1 MDEIDHVSERL
12 RTAVARF
19 RRRKLVTMAIRWTLT
34 AAFVIWVFPR
44 YPWLYWTLL
53 FVIPLEIGTLW
64 LILSWTAKL
73 EAKFNH
79 LADRMREIQV

>member
-1 MDEIDHVSERL
+1 MDDIDHASERL

-34 AAFVIWVFPR
+34 AALIIWVFPS

-53 FVIPLEIGTLW
+53 AAVPLGLWNLW
-64 LILSWTAKL
+64 LILFGTAKL
-73 EAKFNH
+73 EAKFND
-79 LADRMREIQV
+79 LAARLREIQV